1 VSPVASGRGGAPE
14 GAPRPCNTRRAN
26 AAHQIS
32 GLGMATTWF
41 DELTRKLAARDGSA
55 PVSDA
60 GARPRRL
67 AVGRQAPAFALPSTR
82 GRRFDLVDLRRDGRA
97 LLLFVPYT
105 GG

>member
-1 VSPVASGRGGAPE
+1 MMRGVPL
-14 GAPRPCNTRRAN
+14 GAPRPCDPRREN
-26 AAHQIS
+26 AAHHFLGS
-32 GLGMATTWF
+32 GMATAWF
-41 DELTRKLAARDGSA
+41 DGLTRKLAARDGSA

-60 GARPRRL
+60 GARTCRRL
-67 AVGRQAPAFALPSTR
+67 AVGRRAPAFALPSTR

>member
-1 VSPVASGRGGAPE
+1 MRGAPE
-14 GAPRPCNTRRAN
+14 GAPRPCDTRRAN

-60 GARPRRL
+60 GARTCRRL
-67 AVGRQAPAFALPSTR
+67 AVGARAPGFALPSTR
-82 GRRFDLVDLRRDGRA
+82 GRRFDLAELRRDGRA